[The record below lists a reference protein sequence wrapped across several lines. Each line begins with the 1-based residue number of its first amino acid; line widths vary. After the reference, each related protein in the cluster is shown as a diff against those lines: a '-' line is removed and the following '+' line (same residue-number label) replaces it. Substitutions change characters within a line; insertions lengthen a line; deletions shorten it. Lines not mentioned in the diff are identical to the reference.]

1 MGIITEIKIIQ
12 RNKQRNNNFHNLT
25 YKISRVEKNDLPIEG
40 KNHNYTSLL
49 EFGNGICN
57 EISRNSQFLGLM
69 ILSKLMY

>member
-40 KNHNYTSLL
+40 KNHNYQVFLVILVTRTQDCDRL
-49 EFGNGICN
+49 FG
-57 EISRNSQFLGLM
+57 
-69 ILSKLMY
+69 